1 MSLNKRTFVEE
12 KIFYKMQELKSL
24 NEKGLTGRI
33 AFWMVIFNL
42 LMPICTTIFS
52 IYWLVLLGDKIW
64 LQSVGSSLFVSNF
77 FTMFFSLAAFVFN
90 ILSTLKIKIIYEKMT
105 FQIFIIMTIISF
117 ILCCISLSLSSYS
130 SADRA
135 YQDIIDYCNHNPGKS
150 DAVKFYAKYSTF
162 ISQKNYVLHRTVE
175 SKSILAGIFGT
186 WIGSFVIYILVFH
199 LLKEKE
205 DGQLL
210 LDHDNEE

>member
-1 MSLNKRTFVEE
+1 
-12 KIFYKMQELKSL
+12 MQELKSL

-210 LDHDNEE
+210 LDQDNEE

>member
-1 MSLNKRTFVEE
+1 
-12 KIFYKMQELKSL
+12 MQELKSL